1 MGNCTVALEILS
13 RLLIM
18 LHVHFAF
25 PLLVASKFGS
35 YIHRSLISISKLVY
49 ISFLKFHLLGN
60 VNNMSWSEACA
71 KMNVH
76 VIVGDLTKQCVTE
89 SPSLTASMDHVLCSI
104 SLTMA
109 STRLSL
115 CVYIRK

>member
-13 RLLIM
+13 GLLIM

-25 PLLVASKFGS
+25 PLLVASKFDL

-49 ISFLKFHLLGN
+49 ISFLKFHLLGIVKN
-60 VNNMSWSEACA
+60 ISWSEACA

-76 VIVGDLTKQCVTE
+76 VIVGDPTKQ
-89 SPSLTASMDHVLCSI
+89 
-104 SLTMA
+104 
-109 STRLSL
+109 
-115 CVYIRK
+115 